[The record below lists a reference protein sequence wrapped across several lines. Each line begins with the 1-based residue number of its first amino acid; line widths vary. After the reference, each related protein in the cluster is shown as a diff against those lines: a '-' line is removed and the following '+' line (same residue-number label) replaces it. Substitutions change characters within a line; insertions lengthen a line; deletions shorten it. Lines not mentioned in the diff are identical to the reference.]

1 LTLAAASSA
10 PLLEVAAI
18 AKHFGGVAAVS
29 DLSMLVRTGSV
40 AGLMGP
46 NGAGKTT
53 LVNLISGLLPSDS
66 GTIRFGGAEIQ
77 RSPAYDIAAQG
88 IARTYQN
95 VRLFSGMTVLE
106 QVMAGCYVRRGASLW
121 ASFLGL
127 PKARAAHK
135 AVEHH
140 ALELLERV
148 QLSDQAHLLAETLSY
163 GEQRRVEIARALGT
177 SPRLLLP
184 DEPTAG
190 MNVQESNEIGNL
202 GTACATAALTV
213 LMVEHNVRLVKE
225 FCDHVTVM
233 NFGRLLAT
241 GTPEECIAHPD
252 VQAAY
257 FGNTADAERI
267 GLCASYGAIRAVT
280 DLGFEV
286 GANGM
291 VAILGAN
298 GAGKSTTAAHRRP
311 ASAGAGSIKLD
322 GERSRRC
329 RSIASCGLALV
340 PRAHDRRP
348 AHGRGEPEAQQLRRS
363 RQPARP
369 DGARPRPVPAPP
381 EAWPGGGPDER
392 RRTADARH
400 RPGPDDRAAHAGA
413 RRAVDGP
420 GAGDRR
426 SGVPGDRHP
435 ASPGPVDPAGRAER
449 RDRAVGLRL
458 RLPDEARV
466 DRHEWHGGA
475 PAPMPACSRRIWR
488 KTTGVYASRPP
499 AAPWR

>member
-1 LTLAAASSA
+1 MTRAGTSSA

-18 AKHFGGVAAVS
+18 AKHFGGVTAVS

-106 QVMAGCYVRRGASLW
+106 QVMAGCYVRRGTTLW

-127 PKARAAHK
+127 PKARAAQK
-135 AVEHH
+135 AVERH

-177 SPRLLLP
+177 SPRLLLL

-190 MNVQESNEIGNL
+190 MNVQESNEIGAL
-202 GTACATAALTV
+202 VHSLRDGGLTV

-267 GLCASYGAIRAVT
+267 RA
-280 DLGFEV
+280 
-286 GANGM
+286 
-291 VAILGAN
+291 
-298 GAGKSTTAAHRRP
+298 
-311 ASAGAGSIKLD
+311 
-322 GERSRRC
+322 
-329 RSIASCGLALV
+329 
-340 PRAHDRRP
+340 
-348 AHGRGEPEAQQLRRS
+348 LR
-363 RQPARP
+363 
-369 DGARPRPVPAPP
+369 
-381 EAWPGGGPDER
+381 
-392 RRTADARH
+392 
-400 RPGPDDRAAHAGA
+400 
-413 RRAVDGP
+413 
-420 GAGDRR
+420 
-426 SGVPGDRHP
+426 
-435 ASPGPVDPAGRAER
+435 
-449 RDRAVGLRL
+449 
-458 RLPDEARV
+458 
-466 DRHEWHGGA
+466 
-475 PAPMPACSRRIWR
+475 
-488 KTTGVYASRPP
+488 
-499 AAPWR
+499 

>member
-1 LTLAAASSA
+1 MTLASASSA

-66 GTIRFGGAEIQ
+66 GTIRFAGTEIQ
-77 RSPAYDIAAQG
+77 RCPAYDIAAQG

-121 ASFLGL
+121 GSFLGL

-135 AVEHH
+135 AVERH

-177 SPRLLLP
+177 SPRLLLL

-202 GTACATAALTV
+202 VHSLRDGGLTV

-241 GTPEECIAHPD
+241 GTPAECIAHPD

-267 GLCASYGAIRAVT
+267 RA
-280 DLGFEV
+280 
-286 GANGM
+286 
-291 VAILGAN
+291 
-298 GAGKSTTAAHRRP
+298 
-311 ASAGAGSIKLD
+311 
-322 GERSRRC
+322 
-329 RSIASCGLALV
+329 
-340 PRAHDRRP
+340 
-348 AHGRGEPEAQQLRRS
+348 LR
-363 RQPARP
+363 
-369 DGARPRPVPAPP
+369 
-381 EAWPGGGPDER
+381 
-392 RRTADARH
+392 
-400 RPGPDDRAAHAGA
+400 
-413 RRAVDGP
+413 
-420 GAGDRR
+420 
-426 SGVPGDRHP
+426 
-435 ASPGPVDPAGRAER
+435 
-449 RDRAVGLRL
+449 
-458 RLPDEARV
+458 
-466 DRHEWHGGA
+466 
-475 PAPMPACSRRIWR
+475 
-488 KTTGVYASRPP
+488 
-499 AAPWR
+499 